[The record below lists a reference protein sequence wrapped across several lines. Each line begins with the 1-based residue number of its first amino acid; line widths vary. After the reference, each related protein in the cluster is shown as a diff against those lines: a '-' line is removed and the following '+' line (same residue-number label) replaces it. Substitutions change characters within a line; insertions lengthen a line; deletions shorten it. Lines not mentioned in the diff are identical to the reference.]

1 MLFSCKLVLRYEQLL
16 QACCLAVSGPRWQ
29 LISAQ
34 MSCCM
39 ASLLICNHMLGV
51 WPDLMRVS
59 VQELTLNNPNIVN
72 AKKNTELTYGKGT
85 FLSNHQ

>member
-1 MLFSCKLVLRYEQLL
+1 
-16 QACCLAVSGPRWQ
+16 
-29 LISAQ
+29 
-34 MSCCM
+34 M
-39 ASLLICNHMLGV
+39 ASLLIRNHMLGV
-51 WPDLMRVS
+51 CPDLMLVS